1 LEYLEYWEYWE
12 YWENWEIGEI
22 GEIGVVGV
30 VGEVGVVGVVGLL
43 SRAAGQ
49 LSLHGCD
56 DWARVSLGP
65 PPFQRDGRHRAFQPL
80 RDPPQ
85 RVQICEPFW

>member
-1 LEYLEYWEYWE
+1 
-12 YWENWEIGEI
+12 
-22 GEIGVVGV
+22 
-30 VGEVGVVGVVGLL
+30 
-43 SRAAGQ
+43 
-49 LSLHGCD
+49 
-56 DWARVSLGP
+56 LGP